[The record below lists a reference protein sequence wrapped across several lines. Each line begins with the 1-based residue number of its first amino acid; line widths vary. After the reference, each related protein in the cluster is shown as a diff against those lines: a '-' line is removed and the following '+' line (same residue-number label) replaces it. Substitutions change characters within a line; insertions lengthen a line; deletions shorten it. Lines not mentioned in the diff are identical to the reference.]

1 VGLGR
6 AVIVGLLPMG
16 GKGTRLGSLTPKP
29 LMPTITSWGIV
40 PLYQHALGRLQA
52 IAETVYSLV
61 HADSCSC
68 IRKVDLPTLET
79 NELEL
84 PGALAD
90 AATTIRLVHGPD
102 TLIALAFPDSI
113 WAMEGDLT
121 AIVAAVRGD
130 GAVGL
135 FDAAAD
141 ELDTV
146 VLDGPKVR
154 EIVTK
159 QAGAAGIVRGW
170 GSFIVRADALE
181 KFTAHEKDGPQ
192 LGRLDLGWAY
202 LGEYAD
208 LGTPE
213 RYIRHHDQ
221 RERHDLQ
228 PARAGLAQG
237 SAA

>member
-1 VGLGR
+1 M
-6 AVIVGLLPMG
+6 IVGLLPMG
-16 GKGTRLGSLTPKP
+16 GKGTRLGTITPKP
-29 LMPTITSWGIV
+29 LMPTITDDGIV
-40 PLYQHALGRLQA
+40 PLYRHALGQLEP
-52 IAETVYSLV
+52 IVETTYALV
-61 HADSCSC
+61 HVDSCSC
-68 IRKVDLPTLET
+68 VRHTDLPTLET

-84 PGALAD
+84 AGALGD
-90 AATTIRLVHGPD
+90 AATTISLVHGPG
-102 TLIALAFPDSI
+102 TLIVLAFPDSI
-113 WAMEGDLT
+113 WHMT
-121 AIVAAVRGD
+121 ASIVAMPDAVRGD

-135 FDAAAD
+135 FDAPAD
-141 ELDTV
+141 QLDTV
-146 VLDGPKVR
+146 VLDGDRVR

-159 QAGAAGIVRGW
+159 KAGATGIVRGW

-181 KFTAHEKDGPQ
+181 KFTASEKDGPQ

-221 RERHDLQ
+221 REHHGDLQ